1 MATARA
7 IRWAV
12 AAVGMGAQAHSTSVL
27 SGGSTGSVT
36 ALDVE
41 DGRGRTRRLVLKLY
55 RPDPSE
61 PDSAWREA
69 RILELLIESA
79 LPVPCVVAID
89 RDGAICGMPAL
100 LLTRMPGRRRM
111 R

>member
-1 MATARA
+1 MATAQA

-27 SGGSTGSVT
+27 SGGSTGIVT

-41 DGRGRTRRLVLKLY
+41 DGRGRKRRLVLKLY
-55 RPDPSE
+55 RPDPGE

-69 RILELLIESA
+69 HILELLAASD
-79 LPVPCVVAID
+79 LPVPRVGGV
-89 RDGAICGMPAL
+89 
-100 LLTRMPGRRRM
+100 GRGGGGGGSS
-111 R
+111 